1 MTKYWCHLDEIA
13 DVHLGFKSL
22 QNEFFYLS
30 AKEVGNYGIES
41 QYLRDIFVLSDF
53 DSQKFVQTP
62 QQSTWLFYCREKEN
76 DLRGTAALK
85 YIQAM
90 ANRPATLKK
99 QGSGKQTT
107 IKNVLEAQGG
117 GLWYAPKATPHE
129 GHIWLRKAF
138 SSVFAPYIFKT
149 PVAVDQR
156 CNRVMPKDGVT
167 WEELASIMT
176 SSLFAL
182 ALEGDGASSMGAGAL
197 EWKTKSLR
205 EAKIIDLRRFGGQER
220 SKLVALAQAAWN
232 NATPTD
238 FTRDSQPEKPI
249 VTLDKFILNLIGKPI
264 TVESLYADL
273 SATVKQRLQKSKSRK
288 LLTKTQEVTDIGEIA
303 ATISATIKPTL
314 EARRFPE
321 DFHPISNRNQRIDVP
336 TSQELRLDAEPFM
349 SVAKVSIQDD
359 AGNQFIDTQYPVH
372 VAELIVR
379 TLLFGRRNF
388 SAPLDEDI
396 AIAKLKAFRIWVEE
410 LVSEIETN
418 VAASALGTRYEEQL
432 KEAVLKELGID
443 SSSYAAGIWGSHQLF
458 SFK

>member
-1 MTKYWCHLDEIA
+1 MAKYWCHLDEIA

-30 AKEVGNYGIES
+30 AKEVENYSIES
-41 QYLRDIFVLSDF
+41 QYLKDIFVLSDF
-53 DSQKFVQTP
+53 DSQKFLQSP
-62 QQSTWLFYCREKEN
+62 EQSTWLFYCRGKEN

-117 GLWYAPKATPHE
+117 GLWYAPKATPHK

-138 SSVFAPYIFKT
+138 GSVFAPYIFQS
-149 PVAVDQR
+149 PAVVDQR
-156 CNRVMPKDGVT
+156 CNRVVPKDGVS

-182 ALEGDGASSMGAGAL
+182 ALEGDGASSMGGGAL

-205 EAKIIDLRRFGGQER
+205 EAKIIDLRRFDGEER
-220 SKLVALAQAAWN
+220 SKLVVLAQTAWN
-232 NATPTD
+232 KATPTD
-238 FTRDSQPEKPI
+238 FTRDSQPQKPI
-249 VTLDKFILNLIGKPI
+249 IELDEFILNLIGNPI
-264 TVESLYADL
+264 TVELLYADL

-288 LLTKTQEVTDIGEIA
+288 LLTKTQEVTDIGETA
-303 ATISATIKPTL
+303 ATISATIRPTL
-314 EARRFPE
+314 EAKRFPE
-321 DFHPISNRNQRIDVP
+321 DFHPISSRNQRIDVP
-336 TSQELRLDAEPFM
+336 ATHELSLNAEPFM
-349 SVAKVSIQDD
+349 SVAKVSIQDE
-359 AGNQFIDTQYPVH
+359 AGNQLIDTQYPVH

-388 SAPLDEDI
+388 PAPLDEDI
-396 AIAKLKAFRIWVEE
+396 AIDKLKAFSIWIEE
-410 LVSEIETN
+410 IVSEIDTN
-418 VAASALGTRYEEQL
+418 VATSALGTRYEEQL

-443 SSSYAAGIWGSHQLF
+443 SSSYAAEVWGSHQLY
-458 SFK
+458 SSK